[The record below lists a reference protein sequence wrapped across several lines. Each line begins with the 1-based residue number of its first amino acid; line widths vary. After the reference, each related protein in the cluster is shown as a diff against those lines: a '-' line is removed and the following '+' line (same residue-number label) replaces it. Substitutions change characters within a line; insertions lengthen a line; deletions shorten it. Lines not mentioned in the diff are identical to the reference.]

1 MFSLLAEKI
10 AVPNSESKYSKS
22 LSYFNPLLLLIYI
35 APGNLDG
42 VSVARSWNEACLEA
56 IRLDI
61 PSAASNAR
69 NLFHF
74 SAAAYDAWASFD
86 NEAQGYLFLEKHHA
100 EGVEAARMEAISYAA
115 YRFLISRYARS
126 FSPVETREML
136 DGVMAGLGYDPGY
149 ADLEG
154 DSPASIGNRI
164 AALYIDLGLNDGS
177 NQAHDYADT
186 TGYAPVNWGLRFER
200 SFLQVFYPNRWQ
212 PLQFTSN
219 ILSEGSVEAARK
231 DEVLDN
237 PVGEIPATVLRQVFF
252 EPHWGE
258 VATFALE
265 RRSPEALLVDP
276 GPPPLLGGPG
286 DAEFKENVIELI
298 RLQSYLHFQD
308 ETPINISPG
317 EIGNNP
323 LGGNDG
329 TGHPVNPFTG
339 QPYRDNVVKRHDFG
353 RVTAA
358 FWSDGPNSETP
369 PGHWNVIANE
379 VSDHPALEKRIGGV
393 GPIVPDLEWDVKLY
407 FALNA
412 ALHDAGIAAFE
423 IKRYYDYVR
432 PITMIRY
439 MSDMGQS
446 TDTGASN
453 FHVHGMPLVEGL
465 IEVIS
470 ADSSAQGQRHHHLA
484 DRVGEIAL
492 KCKTH
497 LAPEFTLDAEIKG
510 HAWTLGKWWMPFQEI
525 DFVTPSFAGYVSGHS
540 AFSRAAAEALAG
552 FTGSEFFPGGL
563 FEFPVRV
570 SYLAKFD
577 RLYEIGPSES
587 FSIQWA
593 TYFDASDAA
602 GRARLWGGIHVE
614 PDDLAGRMVGSEVGR
629 KAWAKARSI
638 FDGETFFPSE
648 APPSLSMELN
658 RAERMQARLVVHG
671 ESESYSILYRSKDL
685 VSWDIIVNF
694 PNTGE
699 RREIVD
705 EITDSPALN
714 PVFYRALNIR

>member
-1 MFSLLAEKI
+1 M
-10 AVPNSESKYSKS
+10 PNSKSKIS
-22 LSYFNPLLLLIYI
+22 LMLSSVNPILLLINI

-86 NEAQGYLFLEKHHA
+86 SEAQGYLFLEKHHV
-100 EGVEAARMEAISYAA
+100 EGVEAARREAISYAA

-136 DGVMAGLGYDPGY
+136 DGVMAGLGYDPEN
-149 ADLEG
+149 ADLKG
-154 DSPASIGNRI
+154 DTPASIGNRI
-164 AALYIDLGLNDGS
+164 AALYTDLGLNDGS

-186 TGYAPVNWGLRFER
+186 TGYLPVNRGLQFER
-200 SFLQVFYPNRWQ
+200 SFLQVVDPNRWQ
-212 PLQFTSN
+212 PLQFTFN
-219 ILSEGSVEAARK
+219 ILSEDAVEAARK
-231 DEVLDN
+231 DEVLEN
-237 PVGEIPATVLRQVFF
+237 AGSGPAETVLRQVFF

-258 VATFALE
+258 VATLALA
-265 RRSPEALLVDP
+265 RNSPQALLVDP
-276 GPPPLLGGPG
+276 GSPPLLGGPG
-286 DAEFKENVIELI
+286 DAEFKANVIELI

-308 ETPINISPG
+308 ETEINISPG
-317 EIGNNP
+317 VIGNNP
-323 LGGNDG
+323 LGRDDG
-329 TGHPVNPFTG
+329 TGQPLNPITG
-339 QPYRDNVVKRHDFG
+339 QPYQDNIVKRHDFG

-393 GPIVPDLEWDVKLY
+393 GPIVSDLEWDVKLY
-407 FALNA
+407 FALNG

-423 IKRYYDYVR
+423 IKKHYDYAR

-439 MSDMGQS
+439 MSAMGQS
-446 TDTGASN
+446 TDAEAPD
-453 FHVHGMPLVEGL
+453 FHVQGMPLVEGL

-470 ADSSAQGQRHHHLA
+470 AESSARGQRHYHLA

-492 KCKTH
+492 NCKTH

-540 AFSRAAAEALAG
+540 AFSRAAAEALSG
-552 FTGSEFFPGGL
+552 ITGSEFFPGGL
-563 FEFPVRV
+563 FEFPVQV

-587 FSIQWA
+587 FSLQWA

-602 GRARLWGGIHVE
+602 GRARLWGGIHVK
-614 PDDLAGRMVGSEVGR
+614 PDDLAGRMVGSEVGK
-629 KAWAKARSI
+629 KAWAKAKGI
-638 FDGETFFPSE
+638 FNGDNFLSGE
-648 APPSLSMELN
+648 ALPSLSMELN
-658 RAERMQARLVVHG
+658 AAEKLQARLMVHG
-671 ESESYSILYRSKDL
+671 ESESYSIIYRSEDL
-685 VSWDIIVNF
+685 ISWDIIVNF

-699 RREIVD
+699 RREVVD
-705 EITDSPALN
+705 EISVSPSVS
-714 PVFYRALNIR
+714 PVFYRVLNIR

>member
-1 MFSLLAEKI
+1 MFPLLAEKI
-10 AVPNSESKYSKS
+10 PVLNSESKYSKS
-22 LSYFNPLLLLIYI
+22 LSYFNPLLLLLNI

-61 PSAASNAR
+61 PSAAINAR

-74 SAAAYDAWASFD
+74 SAAAYDAWAAFD
-86 NEAQGYLFLEKHHA
+86 REAQGYLFLEKHDV
-100 EGVEAARMEAISYAA
+100 EGVEAARREAISYAA
-115 YRFLISRYARS
+115 YRFLISRYERS
-126 FSPVETREML
+126 FNPDETREML
-136 DGVMAGLGYDPGY
+136 DGVMAELGYELQHSDM
-149 ADLEG
+149 EG
-154 DSPASIGNRI
+154 NSPASIGNRI

-212 PLQFTSN
+212 PLEFTSN
-219 ILSEGSVEAARK
+219 ILSEGAVEAARK
-231 DEVLDN
+231 DELLDN
-237 PVGEIPATVLRQVFF
+237 PGGGPPATVLRQVFF

-258 VATFALE
+258 VATFALARE
-265 RRSPEALLVDP
+265 SPELLHVDP

-308 ETPINISPG
+308 ETEIDISPG
-317 EIGNNP
+317 VMGNNP
-323 LGGNDG
+323 LGRNDG
-329 TGHPVNPFTG
+329 TGHPVNPFTR
-339 QPYRDNVVKRHDFG
+339 QPYQDHIVKRQDFG

-358 FWSDGPNSETP
+358 FWADGPNSETP

-379 VSDHPALEKRIGGV
+379 VSDHRALEKRIGGE
-393 GPIVPDLEWDVKLY
+393 GPVVSDLEWDVKLY
-407 FALNA
+407 FALNG

-423 IKRYYDYVR
+423 IKKHYDYVR

-439 MSDMGQS
+439 MSAMGQS
-446 TDTGASN
+446 TDPEASN

-470 ADSSAQGQRHHHLA
+470 AESSAQGQRHHHLA

-497 LAPEFTLDAEIKG
+497 LAPEFTLDADIKG

-563 FEFPVRV
+563 FEFPVQV

-587 FSIQWA
+587 FSLQWA
-593 TYFDASDAA
+593 TYFDGSDAA

-629 KAWAKARSI
+629 KAWAKAKRI
-638 FDGETFFPSE
+638 FDGDNFFPLEE
-648 APPSLSMELN
+648 APSLSMELD
-658 RAERMQARLVVHG
+658 RAERLQARLIVHG
-671 ESESYSILYRSKDL
+671 ESESYSIIYKSRDL
-685 VSWDIIVNF
+685 NNWDIMVNF
-694 PNTGE
+694 PNSGE
-699 RREIVD
+699 PIEFVD
-705 EITDSPALN
+705 ELADNPAVN